1 MDETAS
7 SQLGHIFSTNSSQ
20 VDQQYFEMLE
30 TLTQVYNTKQLTISI
45 YFVQSTHQK
54 ILKISEFT

>member
-1 MDETAS
+1 MDEAAS
-7 SQLGHIFSTNSSQ
+7 SQLDHIFSTNSSQ

-54 ILKISEFT
+54 IVKISEFT